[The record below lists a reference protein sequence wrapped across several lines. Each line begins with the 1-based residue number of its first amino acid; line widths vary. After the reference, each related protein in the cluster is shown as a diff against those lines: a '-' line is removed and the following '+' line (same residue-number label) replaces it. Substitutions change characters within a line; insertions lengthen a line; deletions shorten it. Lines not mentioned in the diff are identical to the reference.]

1 LYIVLLIPY
10 VIEENEAKIQNFIED
25 VFSITRRDGFTLEV
39 TMRIA
44 VIDGQGG
51 GMGKV
56 IIEKMRKEFRE
67 QVDILALGTN
77 ALATSAMLK
86 AGANEGAT
94 GENAIVYNSKEIDL
108 IIGSL
113 SIIMANSMLGELTPK
128 MAEAIVTSK
137 ARKLLIPIY
146 RGNIDIIGLATEPL
160 PHLVDA
166 LLVQIK
172 KTWLGPSLTGS
183 AKN

>member
-1 LYIVLLIPY
+1 
-10 VIEENEAKIQNFIED
+10 
-25 VFSITRRDGFTLEV
+25 
-39 TMRIA
+39 MRIA

-67 QVDILALGTN
+67 QINILALGTN

-94 GENAIVYNSKEIDL
+94 GENAIAYNSKDLDL

-128 MAEAIVTSK
+128 MAEEIMNSK

-146 RGNIDIIGLATEPL
+146 RGNIDIIGLPTEPL

-166 LLVQIK
+166 LMVQIK
-172 KTWLGPSLTGS
+172 KHVGGI
-183 AKN
+183 KNV

>member
-1 LYIVLLIPY
+1 M
-10 VIEENEAKIQNFIED
+10 D
-25 VFSITRRDGFTLEV
+25 VFRLVREV
-39 TMRIA
+39 TMRIV

-51 GMGKV
+51 GIGKV
-56 IIEKMRKEFRE
+56 IIEKLRKEFRE
-67 QVDILALGTN
+67 QADILALGTN

-94 GENAIVYNSKEIDL
+94 GENAVVYNSKDCDY

-128 MAEAIVTSK
+128 MAVAITNSK
-137 ARKLLIPIY
+137 ARKLLIPLY
-146 RGNIDIIGLATEPL
+146 RGNIYIIGLQSEPF

-166 LLVQIK
+166 LIVQIK
-172 KTWLGPSLTGS
+172 KYLEEI
-183 AKN
+183 KHV

>member
-1 LYIVLLIPY
+1 
-10 VIEENEAKIQNFIED
+10 
-25 VFSITRRDGFTLEV
+25 
-39 TMRIA
+39 MRIA

-56 IIEKMRKEFRE
+56 IVEKLRKEFRD
-67 QVDILALGTN
+67 QIDILALGTN

-94 GENAIVYNSKEIDL
+94 GENAIVYNSSHVDV

-113 SIIMANSMLGELTPK
+113 SIIMANAMLGELTPK
-128 MAEAIVTSK
+128 MAEAIAGSK
-137 ARKLLIPIY
+137 VRKLLIPIY
-146 RGNIDIIGLATEPL
+146 RGNIDIIGVVVEPL

-166 LLVQIK
+166 LILQIK
-172 KTWLGPSLTGS
+172 KL
-183 AKN
+183 KEIEYV

>member
-1 LYIVLLIPY
+1 M
-10 VIEENEAKIQNFIED
+10 AF
-25 VFSITRRDGFTLEV
+25 
-39 TMRIA
+39 MRIA

-56 IIEKMRKEFRE
+56 IIEKIRKEFRE

-94 GENAIVYNSKEIDL
+94 GENAIIYNSQDVDL

-113 SIIMANSMLGELTPK
+113 SIIMANAMLGELTPK
-128 MAEAIVTSK
+128 MAEAIVNSK
-137 ARKLLIPIY
+137 ARKLLVPIY
-146 RGNIDIIGLATEPL
+146 RGNVEIIGLQTEPL
-160 PHLVDA
+160 PHLVDS
-166 LLVQIK
+166 LLLEMK
-172 KTWLGPSLTGS
+172 KCRM
-183 AKN
+183 